1 MRKYYDPKI
10 KIVSFLSEN
19 VVTESGA
26 QKTYIQEVNTLIGKL
41 STEEYKARIESINN
55 LLTFSE

>member
-10 KIVSFLSEN
+10 KIVSFLLEN
-19 VVTESGA
+19 IVTESGA
-26 QKTYIQEVNTLIGKL
+26 QQTYIQEVNTLIGKL
-41 STEEYKARIESINN
+41 STDEYKARIESINN